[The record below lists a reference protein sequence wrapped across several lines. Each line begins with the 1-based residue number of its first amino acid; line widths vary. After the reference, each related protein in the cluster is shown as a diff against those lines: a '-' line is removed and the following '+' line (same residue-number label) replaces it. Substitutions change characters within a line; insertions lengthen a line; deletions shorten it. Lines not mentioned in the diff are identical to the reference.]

1 MKENL
6 RAKGTGGV
14 LVPHVSVSATG
25 DFGGTTNGAAAILD
39 GKF

>member
-1 MKENL
+1 VQRE
-6 RAKGTGGV
+6 
-14 LVPHVSVSATG
+14 LVVSWYLDVSVSATG